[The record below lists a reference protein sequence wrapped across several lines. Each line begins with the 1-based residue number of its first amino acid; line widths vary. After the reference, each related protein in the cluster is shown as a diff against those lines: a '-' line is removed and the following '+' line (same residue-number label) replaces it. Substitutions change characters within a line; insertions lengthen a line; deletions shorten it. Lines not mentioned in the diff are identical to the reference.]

1 MKRHVI
7 LKYGSG
13 NILIADIMKFFHVDG
28 PVMQFDTES
37 QKGRYYFYPN
47 CDISYIQTYDISHSY
62 QLTVS
67 SLS

>member
-1 MKRHVI
+1 MMKRHVI

-37 QKGRYYFYPN
+37 
-47 CDISYIQTYDISHSY
+47 
-62 QLTVS
+62 
-67 SLS
+67 